1 MHQIVYTSTATED
14 FSTPDLRKLLLDA
27 RVRNRALGVSGML
40 VFHDRTFLQALEG
53 EQRAV
58 NEIFA
63 SIVSDRRHRDID
75 VLHRG
80 PGFDQRVFGDW
91 SMGFA
96 DFSGVAEIL
105 NGFVRLNKQLR
116 IRELDGS
123 QAMELLATW
132 GPRTKSRPRAPDR
145 NGAARQW
152 TRREAEPRLRA
163 PYRL

>member
-75 VLHRG
+75 VG
-80 PGFDQRVFGDW
+80 PGFDRRVFGDW

-96 DFSGVAEIL
+96 DFSGAADIL
-105 NGFVRLNKQLR
+105 KGFVRLNEQLR

-123 QAMELLATW
+123 RAMELLATC
-132 GPRTKSRPRAPDR
+132 
-145 NGAARQW
+145 GAEDEIKTAG
-152 TRREAEPRLRA
+152 A
-163 PYRL
+163 

>member
-14 FSTPDLRKLLLDA
+14 FSAPSLKKLLVDA
-27 RVRNRALGVSGML
+27 RMRNRVLGVSGIL

-80 PGFDQRVFGDW
+80 PGFDRRLFGDW

-96 DFSGVAEIL
+96 DFSGAADIL
-105 NGFVRLNKQLR
+105 KGFVRLNEQLR

-123 QAMELLATW
+123 QAMELLATC
-132 GPRTKSRPRAPDR
+132 
-145 NGAARQW
+145 GAEDGIKTAS
-152 TRREAEPRLRA
+152 A
-163 PYRL
+163 